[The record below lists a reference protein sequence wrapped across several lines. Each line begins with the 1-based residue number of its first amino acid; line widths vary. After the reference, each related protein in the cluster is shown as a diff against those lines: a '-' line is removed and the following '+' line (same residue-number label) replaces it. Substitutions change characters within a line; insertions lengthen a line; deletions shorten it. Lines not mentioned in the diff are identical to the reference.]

1 MDDTGK
7 IAESSACA
15 DALPDDRVRVEV
27 PVTRIRPTR
36 GWASLKFG
44 DIWAYRELLYFL
56 TWRDIKVRYKQTIIG
71 GAWAILQPFVAM
83 VIFSVFFGR
92 LLGVPSDDIPYPLF
106 SYSALVVWIFFANG
120 ATFSANSLVL
130 EANMI
135 KKVYFP
141 RMIVPLS
148 SVLSCLLDFVLAF
161 IVLLLMMLYYGKG
174 PTLAVLWLP
183 LFLLLAMVTTVG
195 VGLWFSALN
204 VMYRDVRYAL
214 PFLVQAWLFATP
226 IAYPSSILQGAWKV
240 VYGINPMAGVV
251 EGFRWALLGVQTR
264 PGPMIAVSSG
274 MAVLLLVSGAFFFR
288 RTERIFAD
296 VI

>member
-1 MDDTGK
+1 MP
-7 IAESSACA
+7 E
-15 DALPDDRVRVEV
+15 
-27 PVTRIRPTR
+27 RIQPTR
-36 GWASLKFG
+36 GWASLKLR
-44 DIWAYRELLYFL
+44 DIWRYRELLYFL

-71 GAWAILQPFVAM
+71 GAWAILQPLLVMA
-83 VIFSVFFGR
+83 IFSIFFGR

-106 SYSALVVWIFFANG
+106 SYSGLVIWTFFANG
-120 ATFSANSLVL
+120 VTFSANSLVV

-141 RMIVPLS
+141 RMIAPLS
-148 SVLSCLLDFVLAF
+148 SILSCLLDFTLAF
-161 IVLLLMMLYYGKG
+161 MVLIIMMLFYGRG
-174 PTLAVLWLP
+174 PTLAVFWLP
-183 LFLLLAMVTTVG
+183 LFLLLAMVTTTG

-226 IAYPSSILQGAWKV
+226 IAYPSSILSGAWKV
-240 VYGINPMAGVV
+240 IYGVNPMAGVV
-251 EGFRWALLGVQTR
+251 EGFRWALLGAETR
-264 PGPMIAVSSG
+264 PGGIIAVSSG
-274 MAVLLLVSGAFFFR
+274 VAVLLLVSGAFFFR